1 MPTIRRFT
9 RCRIEMYF
17 ADHGDPHFHI
27 ITRDDKR
34 VAVLIADGSI
44 VAGSAKANDLAEAL
58 DWAKDNRS
66 ELMTLWTRFSE
77 EA

>member
-1 MPTIRRFT
+1 M

-17 ADHGDPHFHI
+17 ADHGDPHFHV
-27 ITRDDKR
+27 ITRENKR

-44 VAGSAKANDLAEAL
+44 VAGSAKAKDIHEAL

-66 ELMTLWTRFSE
+66 DLMKLWARFSE

>member
-27 ITRDDKR
+27 ITRDDAR
-34 VAVLIADGSI
+34 IAVRISDCSAM
-44 VAGSAKANDLAEAL
+44 AGSAKAKDIAEAL
-58 DWAKDNRS
+58 AWAEVNRS
-66 ELMTLWTRFSE
+66 ELMALWARFSE
-77 EA
+77 EE